1 MTPLLVA
8 IFALSLS
15 VRFLL
20 RTAPFDDAGNL
31 GHYVTDGSNP
41 HHTTTH
47 HKGWVGDNPNGYT
60 TDNRFHGR
68 FESVFVQAH
77 LKAGDVTANRSHAPR
92 WGRILA
98 SAHGGIDILRTQA
111 P

>member
-1 MTPLLVA
+1 M
-8 IFALSLS
+8 
-15 VRFLL
+15 RFLL

-31 GHYVTDGSNP
+31 GHYVADGSNP

-47 HKGWVGDNPNGYT
+47 HNGWVGDNPNGYT